1 MDVHHLKFTL
11 GKDIAS
17 ESIIVKDETQETE
30 QGKVYYEA
38 NEARRLAEIVLGE
51 GRERGRPKHGEGQ
64 RSFGPE

>member
-30 QGKVYYEA
+30 RGKDNIFQNIDVSLVYQ
-38 NEARRLAEIVLGE
+38 NEPRWS
-51 GRERGRPKHGEGQ
+51 ERSKKYNG
-64 RSFGPE
+64 

>member
-30 QGKVYYEA
+30 RGKDNIFQNIYVSLVYQ
-38 NEARRLAEIVLGE
+38 NEPR
-51 GRERGRPKHGEGQ
+51 
-64 RSFGPE
+64 